1 MKCAIYCRVST
12 QDKQSI
18 EMQQRELKQYVEA
31 RGWKATVYQDTCSG
45 AKDSRQGLN
54 RMMQDCKDGKHDV
67 VLCWKLDRLSRSLKQ
82 LLIMLD
88 EFNTLGIGFVSLK
101 DAIDMTSSTGKLLFS
116 LVGAFAEFERDIIR
130 TRVMSGLDNA
140 RAKGVRLGRK
150 PIAPVLQDKII
161 ELHQNSKTSM
171 RDIAKKLKVSH
182 GVVFTTIQ
190 KFKAETINNKNIQH
204 VA

>member
-1 MKCAIYCRVST
+1 MSNKEKTVCIYCRVST
-12 QDKQSI
+12 TDKQSI
-18 EMQQRELKQYVEA
+18 EMQQRELEQYCDA
-31 RGWKATVYQDTCSG
+31 RGWKATVYQDACSG
-45 AKDSRQGLN
+45 AKDSRNGLN
-54 RMMQDCKDGKHDV
+54 RMMQGCRDGKHDI

-116 LVGAFAEFERDIIR
+116 LIGAFAEFERDIIR
-130 TRVMSGLDNA
+130 TRVKSGLDNA
-140 RAKGVRLGRK
+140 RAKGVKLGRK

-161 ELHQNSKTSM
+161 ELHKTKTPM
-171 RDIAKKLKVSH
+171 REIAKKLKVSH
-182 GVVFTTIQ
+182 GAVFTTIQ
-190 KFKAETINNKNIQH
+190 KFKQDNQQ